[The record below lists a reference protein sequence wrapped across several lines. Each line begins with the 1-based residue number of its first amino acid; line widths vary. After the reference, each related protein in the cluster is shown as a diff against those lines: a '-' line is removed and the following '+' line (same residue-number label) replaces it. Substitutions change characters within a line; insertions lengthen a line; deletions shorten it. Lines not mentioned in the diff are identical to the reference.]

1 MNDRKT
7 VTTEPPEFLDY
18 PERGGRYRYDRKATE
33 DRGGAVA
40 LSQLADDEVVVW
52 PGFIYRR
59 TA

>member
-1 MNDRKT
+1 MAMKT
-7 VTTEPPEFLDY
+7 DTTEPPEYLNY
-18 PERGGRYRYDRKATE
+18 PARGERYRYDRKATE

-59 TA
+59 EK